1 MFDFD
6 GGVHRINGAHQVD
19 TVQVHSWEEVYQ
31 ALEEVKASNY
41 QTIIIDTVGKMLAF
55 MEAYIKKTMPKNK
68 KADGSLS
75 LQGFGVRKQMFI
87 TFNNEVRAMGRNV
100 IYVAHEQEQKRG
112 EDTIIRPEVGGSSIN
127 DLIKELDLVGYMEA
141 YGSQR
146 TITFEPQQ
154 KFYAKNTCGLTGVI
168 NVPQLLDA
176 NGAPIAQ
183 NTFFCQVIEA
193 YHQRLNENKEKT
205 SRFEQLCKE
214 IEANIAA
221 VKDAESANNFVSWM
235 QTVDHVYYSRA
246 LALDEFKA
254 KVAELKLHFNKE
266 TKTYSD
272 VA

>member
-1 MFDFD
+1 
-6 GGVHRINGAHQVD
+6 
-19 TVQVHSWEEVYQ
+19 
-31 ALEEVKASNY
+31 
-41 QTIIIDTVGKMLAF
+41 
-55 MEAYIKKTMPKNK
+55 
-68 KADGSLS
+68 
-75 LQGFGVRKQMFI
+75 
-87 TFNNEVRAMGRNV
+87 
-100 IYVAHEQEQKRG
+100 
-112 EDTIIRPEVGGSSIN
+112 
-127 DLIKELDLVGYMEA
+127 
-141 YGSQR
+141 
-146 TITFEPQQ
+146 
-154 KFYAKNTCGLTGVI
+154 
-168 NVPQLLDA
+168 LLDA